1 VNLATPD
8 RRSAPLGEGVIFEH
22 VSKRFGNAE
31 SGTLA
36 LADITLAVP
45 RGQFVTLIGP
55 SGCGKTTLLRIAA
68 GLTVADSGEVAI
80 FGETVDAATIN
91 KHIGFV
97 PQAPALLPWRSV
109 LENVRLPLQVN
120 RRKQSGE
127 LRDPVEIL
135 AAFGLG
141 HVLDMRPAQLS
152 GGMQQRVAI
161 ARAFA
166 FDPPLLLMDEPFSAL
181 DEFTREVLRHELLEV
196 WEREQKTVIFV
207 THSVTEAVL
216 LSDIVVVMSA
226 QPGQIR
232 AVVPVELARPR
243 GDEIELTSNFIEVER
258 RVRAELRG
266 GWRQSAN
273 WNQDDLAAE

>member
-68 GLTVADSGEVAI
+68 GLTIADSGEVAI

-120 RRKQSGE
+120 RRKQSSE

-196 WEREQKTVIFV
+196 WERDQKTVIFV